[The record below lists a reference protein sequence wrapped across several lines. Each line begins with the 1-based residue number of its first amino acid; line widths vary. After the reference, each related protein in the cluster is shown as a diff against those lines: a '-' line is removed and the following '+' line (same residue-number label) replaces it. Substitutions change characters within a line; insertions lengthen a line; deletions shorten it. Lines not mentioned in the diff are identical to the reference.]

1 MANVV
6 YVRVS
11 STDQSYARQLEI
23 IEKSNVKIDKVF
35 QEKASAK
42 DTNRQA
48 LKEMFNY
55 IREGDTVYITEFSR
69 LARSTTDLLNLLK
82 QFQEKKVAFIS
93 LKENLDINT
102 SHGKLMIA
110 MLGAINEFE
119 RDIIRERQ
127 QIGIEVSLRTG
138 KTKTGNA
145 YGRPK
150 KEATKEQKEILDN
163 WIKGTIA
170 SEGAIKQLGL
180 SRNTCYKLKKEYVE
194 STGGN

>member
-82 QFQEKKVAFIS
+82 QFQEKRVAFIS

-163 WIKGTIA
+163 WIKGNIA
-170 SEGAIKQLGL
+170 SEVAIKQLGL
-180 SRNTCYKLKKEYVE
+180 SRNTCYKLKKEYE
-194 STGGN
+194 GDGGE

>member
-1 MANVV
+1 MANVA

-11 STDQSYARQLEI
+11 SISQSYNRQ
-23 IEKSNVKIDKVF
+23 IELFERSNIKIDKVF
-35 QEKASAK
+35 QEKVSAK

-48 LKEMFNY
+48 LQEMLNY
-55 IREGDTVYITEFSR
+55 IREGDTIYITEFSR

-82 QFQEKKVAFIS
+82 QFQEKKVSFVS
-93 LKENLDINT
+93 LKENLDMTT
-102 SHGKLMIA
+102 SHGKLMIT

-163 WIKGTIA
+163 WIKGNIA
-170 SEGAIKQLGL
+170 SEVAIKQLGL
-180 SRNTCYKLKKEYVE
+180 SRNTCYKLKKEYE
-194 STGGN
+194 GSIN